1 MCRVLFLHFH
11 VQVLF
16 LAILKMVHI
25 ASAVLVF
32 VGTLAMFLALW
43 SWPTTWAPNTS
54 HNEACIPSWS
64 YSRWRVLSARS
75 STYRHGTAH
84 DMSLSTMVNRGH
96 LA

>member
-1 MCRVLFLHFH
+1 M
-11 VQVLF
+11 QVLF

-54 HNEACIPSWS
+54 HNIGLYTVMVTFQVACSFCKI
-64 YSRWRVLSARS
+64 VDI
-75 STYRHGTAH
+75 STWHG
-84 DMSLSTMVNRGH
+84 S
-96 LA
+96 

>member
-43 SWPTTWAPNTS
+43 SWPAIWAPNSPTTRPVYS
-54 HNEACIPSWS
+54 HGHIPSGVFFLLD
-64 YSRWRVLSARS
+64 RRHIDMARLMTCHLVLW
-75 STYRHGTAH
+75 
-84 DMSLSTMVNRGH
+84 
-96 LA
+96 